1 LLGLP
6 VWASVICVLAAFVT
20 CAMSAQSVGQTG
32 IDPMEIFGLIVLLL
46 IAVIGQIAQV
56 KLFFVAALIAVACG
70 LAGDVMNDF
79 KAGDMLKTDPRA
91 QWVGQAIGAVVGSI
105 VAVCV
110 IQVLLNAYGPSAFG
124 PTGEFVSAQASV
136 VAAMVTGISEPVWFA
151 VGLVF
156 GIVLHVLRFPAM
168 MLGLGV
174 YLPFYMSF
182 TAFLGAMVKVVFDQI
197 VSARLRSRGL
207 DDTEASKYRARMQDS
222 GLLIASGLLGGE
234 SVMGI
239 IIALV
244 TAAGALL

>member
-1 LLGLP
+1 
-6 VWASVICVLAAFVT
+6 
-20 CAMSAQSVGQTG
+20 
-32 IDPMEIFGLIVLLL
+32 
-46 IAVIGQIAQV
+46 
-56 KLFFVAALIAVACG
+56 
-70 LAGDVMNDF
+70 
-79 KAGDMLKTDPRA
+79 
-91 QWVGQAIGAVVGSI
+91 
-105 VAVCV
+105 
-110 IQVLLNAYGPSAFG
+110 
-124 PTGEFVSAQASV
+124 
-136 VAAMVTGISEPVWFA
+136 
-151 VGLVF
+151 
-156 GIVLHVLRFPAM
+156 M